1 MKRNERHES
10 ALSMNAHSPAT
21 RGLFLAAVV
30 SSLGWK
36 GASLWQAARDGRKS
50 WFVTLLVTNSLGILD
65 AIYLFKISDARAR
78 AVGTQAEVAT
88 PPR

>member
-10 ALSMNAHSPAT
+10 ALPMSAHSPAT

-30 SSLGWK
+30 WSLGWK

-78 AVGTQAEVAT
+78 AVATHAEVVT